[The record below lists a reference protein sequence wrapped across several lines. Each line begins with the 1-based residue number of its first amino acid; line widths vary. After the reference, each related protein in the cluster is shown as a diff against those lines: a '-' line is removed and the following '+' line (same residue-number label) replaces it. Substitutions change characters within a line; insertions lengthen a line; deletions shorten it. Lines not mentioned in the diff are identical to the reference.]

1 MNQTIQCRKAKCL
14 STALFPW
21 YPAALNVPVSEY
33 NDKCTA
39 GFSGSIF
46 FFPLPVRIMLQ
57 MLNIFYNT
65 WFVKFMIKAVISD

>member
-46 FFPLPVRIMLQ
+46 FPFACTNYAPNAQNFLQ
-57 MLNIFYNT
+57 
-65 WFVKFMIKAVISD
+65 